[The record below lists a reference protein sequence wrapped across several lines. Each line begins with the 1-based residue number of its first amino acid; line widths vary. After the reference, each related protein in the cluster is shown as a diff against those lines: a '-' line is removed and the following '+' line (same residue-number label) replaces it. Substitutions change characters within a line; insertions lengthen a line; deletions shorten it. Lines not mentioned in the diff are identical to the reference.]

1 MTQEQL
7 SLAVTVVLLLLGL
20 VAALYALSRVRE
32 RRAEVEAASPP
43 AAAVPAAAKPAEAPP
58 AAQAA
63 ASVSAASSPF
73 LAAPQGEPDDLGR
86 IKGIGPKLSAR
97 LAELGVFHYAQ
108 IADWTPAQLAAV
120 DAELGNFS
128 GRPERDQWQAQ
139 ARLLASGDLKAYER
153 AHGKLAEPPAGA

>member
-20 VAALYALSRVRE
+20 VAALYVLSRVRE
-32 RRAEVEAASPP
+32 RRTEVSAAPP
-43 AAAVPAAAKPAEAPP
+43 PTAVAPSAAPKVPPAPP
-58 AAQAA
+58 AAEVVVPTAA
-63 ASVSAASSPF
+63 SPF
-73 LAAPQGEPDDLGR
+73 LAAPEGEPDDLGR

-97 LAELGVFHYAQ
+97 LRELGVFHYAQ
-108 IADWTPAQLAAV
+108 IANWTPEQMAAV

-128 GRPERDQWQAQ
+128 GRPERDQWQSQ